1 MMASFRKRGFT
12 LIEVLVAV
20 SIFSMSIVGLLSI
33 VATSQRNSV
42 ESRLYAK
49 AIFLAEQ
56 KMNEVFR
63 LEYQTIDDEEDESY
77 ILDETDDENPIEM
90 IVKEGEFY
98 DENYMSYEEIQRE
111 EWLKDYYWQVIFK
124 ESEELLGMQMVFV
137 RVFYKKFAGENEYTD
152 VKYGQVAELVTYIT
166 AKKKSQEN
174 KRDE

>member
-1 MMASFRKRGFT
+1 MVSLVKRGFT

-20 SIFSMSIVGLLSI
+20 SIFSLSIVGLLSI
-33 VATSQRNSV
+33 VAISQRNFV
-42 ESRLYAK
+42 DSRLYAK

-63 LEYQTIDDEEDESY
+63 LEYQTIDEEEDESY

-90 IVKEGEFY
+90 IVREGEFY
-98 DENYMSYEEIQRE
+98 DESYKSYEEIQRE

-137 RVFYKKFAGENEYTD
+137 RVFYKKFTGENEYTD

-166 AKKKSQEN
+166 SKKKSQEN